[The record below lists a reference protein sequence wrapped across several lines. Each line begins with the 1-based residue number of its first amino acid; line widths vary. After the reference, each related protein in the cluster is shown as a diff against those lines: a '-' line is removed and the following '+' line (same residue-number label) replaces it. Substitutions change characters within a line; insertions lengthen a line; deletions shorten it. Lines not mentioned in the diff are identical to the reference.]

1 MGVRAGRKA
10 PLIALA
16 CVWLPYAAACL
27 LPAIHLK
34 TGAFIGHGSPAGPLP
49 GWALLYPGGMIV
61 LGLFN
66 PTLAPLAWAWLAN
79 PLLVIGSVL
88 LLCRRPSSAMVA
100 AMIALVLSAGC
111 LMPSDGVDGLLAGF
125 YLWVASMI
133 ALAIGAWFTRRA
145 TIRQASA
152 PV

>member
-1 MGVRAGRKA
+1 MGAPTGRRAS
-10 PLIALA
+10 LIALA

-34 TGAFIGHGSPAGPLP
+34 TGAFFGHGSPPGPVP
-49 GWALLYPGGMIV
+49 GWALLVPGGVIV
-61 LGLFN
+61 LGIFN

-79 PLLVIGSVL
+79 PLLLIGSVL
-88 LLCRRPSSAMVA
+88 LFCRKARSAMVA

-111 LMPSDGVDGLLAGF
+111 WMPSDEVDGLLVGY

-133 ALAIGAWFTRRA
+133 ALVTVAWFTRRA
-145 TIRQASA
+145 IARAAS
-152 PV
+152 

>member
-1 MGVRAGRKA
+1 MGAPTGRKA

-34 TGAFIGHGSPAGPLP
+34 TGAFFGHGSPPGPVP
-49 GWALLYPGGMIV
+49 GWALLVPGGMIV

-66 PTLAPLAWAWLAN
+66 STLAPLAWAWLAN

-88 LLCRRPSSAMVA
+88 LACRKARGAIVT
-100 AMIALVLSAGC
+100 AMIALVLSTGC
-111 LMPSDGVDGLLAGF
+111 LMPSGEVDGLLVGY

-133 ALAIGAWFTRRA
+133 ALAVGASLVRKPRSPA
-145 TIRQASA
+145 QS
-152 PV
+152 

>member
-1 MGVRAGRKA
+1 MGAPTGRKA
-10 PLIALA
+10 PLIALC
-16 CVWLPYAAACL
+16 CVWLLYAIACL

-34 TGAFIGHGSPAGPLP
+34 TGAFIGHGSPPGPIP
-49 GWALLYPGGMIV
+49 GWALLYPGAMIV

-88 LLCRRPSSAMVA
+88 LACRKARGAIVTA
-100 AMIALVLSAGC
+100 VIALVLSAGC
-111 LMPSDGVDGLLAGF
+111 LMPSDEVDGLLVGY

-133 ALAIGAWFTRRA
+133 ALAIGASVVRMPR
-145 TIRQASA
+145 SA
-152 PV
+152 AQS